1 MALSFW
7 RWFSEVAFSGV
18 GRYLMMG
25 NSDQFEDVSAWES
38 DGGAG

>member
-7 RWFSEVAFSGV
+7 QWFSEGAFSGV

-25 NSDQFEDVSAWES
+25 NSDQFEGVSGWQS